1 MRSAKQA
8 PGGARRIT
16 LTAIAMVAAI
26 LAVPSDGVA
35 DTLRVGRPSARGFA
49 GVPLATGIKHGF
61 FRNQGLDLELAVF
74 GGGRTSQAMTAG
86 SVDISVQSGTEMAF
100 LAKGV
105 PAKAV
110 AALAGPP
117 NELVLV
123 VRPDLPIRSAAD
135 LKDRTMGVTGPSLTG
150 WLVAEVSR
158 QQGWGPKGIKM
169 NYAPPQSSWAL
180 MKTKAI
186 DGMVVDLGTALQAER
201 DGHARILLNFGKSL
215 TDFHVF
221 VAVAHNDVIAKRGDT
236 VRRFLKAWFET
247 VGFMRANKAATVAV
261 QIELQEI
268 EADIANRTYDDVIP
282 EFSTDGRF
290 NNRALAALSR
300 SFVELEYLPKE
311 PDMAALITEEFLP
324 KP

>member
-1 MRSAKQA
+1 MTCA
-8 PGGARRIT
+8 ARAVVRMIPAGM
-16 LTAIAMVAAI
+16 LAGVVLVAAI
-26 LAVPSDGVA
+26 SDAAA

-49 GVPLATGIKHGF
+49 GVPLVTGLKHGF
-61 FRNQGLDLELAVF
+61 FRNNGLDLELSVF

-123 VRPDLPIRSAAD
+123 VRPDLPIASAAD

-186 DGMVVDLGTALQAER
+186 DGMGGRPRHCAA
-201 DGHARILLNFGKSL
+201 G
-215 TDFHVF
+215 
-221 VAVAHNDVIAKRGDT
+221 
-236 VRRFLKAWFET
+236 
-247 VGFMRANKAATVAV
+247 RA
-261 QIELQEI
+261 
-268 EADIANRTYDDVIP
+268 
-282 EFSTDGRF
+282 
-290 NNRALAALSR
+290 
-300 SFVELEYLPKE
+300 
-311 PDMAALITEEFLP
+311 
-324 KP
+324 

>member
-1 MRSAKQA
+1 MTHAGTRSARSLA
-8 PGGARRIT
+8 IGIALALVAGA
-16 LTAIAMVAAI
+16 L
-26 LAVPSDGVA
+26 VPSESDA

-49 GVPLATGIKHGF
+49 GVPLVTGLKHGF
-61 FRNQGLDLELAVF
+61 FRRQGLELELAVF

-86 SVDISVQSGTEMAF
+86 GIDISVQSGTEMAF

-123 VRPDLPIRSAAD
+123 VRPDLPINSPAD
-135 LKDRTMGVTGPSLTG
+135 LKGRSVGVTGPSLTG
-150 WLVAEVSR
+150 WLVSALSR
-158 QQGWGPKGIKM
+158 QQGWGPNGIKM
-169 NYAPPQSSWAL
+169 NYAQPASSWAL

-186 DGMVVDLGTALQAER
+186 DGMVVDLGTAMQAER
-201 DGHARILLNFGKSL
+201 NGDAKLLVNFG
-215 TDFHVF
+215 TIMADFHVF
-221 VAVAHNDVIAKRGDT
+221 VAVAHNDLIKARPDA

-247 VGFMRANKAATVAV
+247 IAFMRTDKAATVAV

-268 EADIANRTYDDVIP
+268 AADIATKTYDVVIP
-282 EFSTDGRF
+282 EFSLDGKF
-290 NNRALAALSR
+290 NPNALAALGR

-311 PDMAALITEEFLP
+311 PDMATLYTEEFLP
-324 KP
+324 KR